1 MTLFL
6 EYLFSGLLWRGALIA
21 VQIAVV
27 SFVAALVLGLVL
39 ALMRESSLAWLR
51 YPANFYVW
59 FMRGTPLLL
68 QLVFLYTV
76 LPEVGLPL
84 GSVRRPCSA
93 SP

>member
-1 MTLFL
+1 VDLFL
-6 EYLFSGLLWRGALIA
+6 QYLFSSFMWQGALIA

-27 SFVAALVLGLVL
+27 AFVAALLLGLLL
-39 ALMRESSLAWLR
+39 ALMRESRHAWLR

-76 LPEVGLPL
+76 LPRWACRSAP
-84 GSVRRPCSA
+84 SRRPCSA